1 MCIICASPK
10 GAPQPTTAQVKTM
23 FAHNP
28 HGAGYMVARNG
39 RVEIHKG
46 FMVLD
51 DLLRQ
56 LDQEQFTP
64 DDVVVYHFRISTQAG
79 GLPSMTHPFPL
90 TATIENC
97 EKLDLTCSV
106 GVAHNGIIHMTS
118 NGSKRFSDTAIFIS
132 RYMSHIIRHQK
143 DLHDEALLEVLE
155 ELTRSKLAILDKSG
169 YLATVGP
176 FIREENG
183 LLFSN
188 TSYREITF
196 RGVKNSFRKGGQ
208 LQWEL

>member
-10 GAPQPTTAQVKTM
+10 GAAQPTTQQVKTM
-23 FAHNP
+23 FARNP
-28 HGAGYMVARNG
+28 HGAGYMVARDG
-39 RVEIHKG
+39 HVEIHKG
-46 FMVLD
+46 FMILD

-56 LDQEQFTP
+56 LDHEKFTP

-90 TATIENC
+90 TSNIENC
-97 EKLDLTCSV
+97 EKLDLSCSC
-106 GVAHNGIIHMTS
+106 GVAHNGIIRMTS
-118 NGSKRFSDTAIFIS
+118 NGSSRFSDTAIFIS

-143 DLHDEALLEVLE
+143 DLRDGALLDVLE

-169 YLATVGP
+169 YLATVGD
-176 FIREENG
+176 FIREGNG

-188 TSYREITF
+188 STYREFTF
-196 RGVKNSFRKGGQ
+196 ADGKIGRYKS
-208 LQWEL
+208 QWRL